1 MVEHELTQVV
11 ENRKKLAQQLAF
23 VDGKRGYLGRRLD
36 LIQEEMGRIG
46 ITGQK
51 RAREEDSD
59 VSTAGGRI
67 PKRMDSGQVVRG
79 GVDTQHVPTPN
90 TA

>member
-1 MVEHELTQVV
+1 MVEHELAQVV

-23 VDGKRGYLGRRLD
+23 VDGKKGYLGRRLD

-51 RAREEDSD
+51 RAREEAED
-59 VSTAGGRI
+59 VSATGGQI
-67 PKRMDSGQVVRG
+67 SKRRDRGQVVRG
-79 GVDTQHVPTPN
+79 SVDTQQVQTLN